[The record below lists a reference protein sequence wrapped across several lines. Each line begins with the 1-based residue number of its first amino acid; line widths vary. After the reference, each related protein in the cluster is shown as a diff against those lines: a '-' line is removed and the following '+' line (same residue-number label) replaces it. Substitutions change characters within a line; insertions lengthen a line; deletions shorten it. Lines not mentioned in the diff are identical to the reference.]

1 MFSGTRLAKW
11 RLRAACAQ
19 TTKYGGEDEERDEK
33 RLDAE
38 AQARRRLALAQ
49 IRQYP
54 DAVLRMRAREVDHF
68 DDDLARLAD
77 RMTHLMHDAR
87 GVGLAA
93 TQVGV
98 LQRLFVFQAAE
109 ADDVTTIVNPVITER
124 TDETDLADEGCLSLQ
139 GVLVPV
145 QRSLAVTIEGRDVRG
160 EPLRLELEELDARVV
175 QHELDH
181 LDGVLMLERTDDESR
196 REALATLRR
205 TIS

>member
-1 MFSGTRLAKW
+1 M
-11 RLRAACAQ
+11 AAE
-19 TTKYGGEDEERDEK
+19 GGVRPDEDDDEREERE
-33 RLDAE
+33 LDAQ
-38 AQARRRLALAQ
+38 AQARRRVALAQ

-54 DAVLRMRAREVDHF
+54 DAVLRMRARDVERF

-77 RMTHLMHDAR
+77 RMAHLMHDAR

-98 LQRLFVFQAAE
+98 LQRLFVFQPVD
-109 ADDVTTIVNPVITER
+109 ADDVTVIVNPEITER
-124 TDETDLADEGCLSLQ
+124 TDEVEIADEGCLSLQ

-145 QRSLAVTIEGRDVRG
+145 ERAVGVTIEGKDVAG
-160 EPLRLELEELDARVV
+160 EPLRLELEEMDARVV

-205 TIS
+205 TI

>member
-1 MFSGTRLAKW
+1 M
-11 RLRAACAQ
+11 AAE
-19 TTKYGGEDEERDEK
+19 GGVRPEDEGEEEELEEK
-33 RLDAE
+33 QLDAQ
-38 AQARRRLALAQ
+38 AQARRRVALAQ

-54 DAVLRMRAREVDHF
+54 DAVLRMRARDVEHF
-68 DDDLARLAD
+68 DDDLVRLAD
-77 RMTHLMHDAR
+77 RMAHLMHDAR

-109 ADDVTTIVNPVITER
+109 ADEVTAIVNPEITER
-124 TDETDLADEGCLSLQ
+124 AEETEVADEGCLSLQ

-145 QRSLAVTIEGRDVRG
+145 ERSVAVTIEGKDVRG
-160 EPLRLELEELDARVV
+160 EPLRLELEDMDARVV

-205 TIS
+205 SI

>member
-1 MFSGTRLAKW
+1 M
-11 RLRAACAQ
+11 AAE
-19 TTKYGGEDEERDEK
+19 GGVRPEDEEEDEELEE
-33 RLDAE
+33 RQLDAQ
-38 AQARRRLALAQ
+38 AQARRRVALAQ

-54 DAVLRMRAREVDHF
+54 DAVLRMRARDVEQF
-68 DDDLARLAD
+68 DDDLLRLAE
-77 RMTHLMHDAR
+77 RMAHLMRDAR

-109 ADDVTTIVNPVITER
+109 DDDVTTIVNPELTQR
-124 TDETDLADEGCLSLQ
+124 TDETEVADEGCLSLQ

-145 QRSLAVTIEGRDVRG
+145 ERASGVTIEGLDIRG
-160 EPLRLELEELDARVV
+160 EPLRLELEEMDARVV

-181 LDGVLMLERTDDESR
+181 LDGVLMLERTNDESR

-205 TIS
+205 SI

>member
-1 MFSGTRLAKW
+1 M
-11 RLRAACAQ
+11 AAE
-19 TTKYGGEDEERDEK
+19 GGVRPDEVDEEREE
-33 RLDAE
+33 RELD
-38 AQARRRLALAQ
+38 AQARARRRVALAQ

-54 DAVLRMRAREVDHF
+54 DVVLRMRAREVERF
-68 DDDLARLAD
+68 DADLARLAE
-77 RMTHLMHDAR
+77 RMADLMHDAR

-98 LQRLFVFQAAE
+98 LQRLFVFHP
-109 ADDVTTIVNPVITER
+109 ADSEEVVTIVNPTITER
-124 TDETDLADEGCLSLQ
+124 TDEVELADEGCLSLQ

-145 QRSLAVTIEGRDVRG
+145 ERAIGVTIEGQDVHG
-160 EPLRLELEELDARVV
+160 EPLRLELEEMDARVV

-205 TIS
+205 TI

>member
-1 MFSGTRLAKW
+1 MATEGGGPPEEPDEADSG
-11 RLRAACAQ
+11 
-19 TTKYGGEDEERDEK
+19 EERDE
-33 RLDAE
+33 RELDAQE
-38 AQARRRLALAQ
+38 KARRRVALAQ

-54 DAVLRMRAREVDHF
+54 DAVLRMRANEIEQF

-77 RMTHLMHDAR
+77 KMAHLMRDAH

-98 LQRLFVFQAAE
+98 LQRLFVFQARDE
-109 ADDVTTIVNPVITER
+109 EDVTAIVNPEITKRSRSTEV
-124 TDETDLADEGCLSLQ
+124 ADEGCLSLQ

-145 QRSLAVTIEGRDVRG
+145 ERASEVTIEGRDVSG
-160 EPLRLELEELDARVV
+160 APLTLELEEMDARVV

-196 REALATLRR
+196 KDALATLRR
-205 TIS
+205 SL

>member
-1 MFSGTRLAKW
+1 M
-11 RLRAACAQ
+11 AAE
-19 TTKYGGEDEERDEK
+19 GGVRPDEVDAEREERE
-33 RLDAE
+33 LD
-38 AQARRRLALAQ
+38 AQARARRRVALAQ

-54 DAVLRMRAREVDHF
+54 DVVLRMRAREVERF
-68 DDDLARLAD
+68 DDDLARLAE
-77 RMTHLMHDAR
+77 RMANLMHDAR

-98 LQRLFVFQAAE
+98 LQRLFVFQP
-109 ADDVTTIVNPVITER
+109 ADSEDVVTIVNPTITER
-124 TDETDLADEGCLSLQ
+124 TDEVEIADEGCLSLQ

-145 QRSLAVTIEGRDVRG
+145 ERALGVTIEGQDVHG
-160 EPLRLELEELDARVV
+160 EPLRLELEEMDARVV

-205 TIS
+205 TI